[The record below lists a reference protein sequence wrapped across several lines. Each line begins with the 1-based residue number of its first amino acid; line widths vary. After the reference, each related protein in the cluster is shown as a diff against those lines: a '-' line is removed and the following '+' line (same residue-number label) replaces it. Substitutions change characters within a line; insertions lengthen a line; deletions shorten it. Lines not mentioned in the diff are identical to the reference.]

1 MAVQQE
7 RDALFH
13 KLLLKKDNK
22 HCFDCGTN
30 HPKWTSKT
38 FGVFVCLDCSGIHR
52 SMGVHISF
60 VKSANM
66 DKWTSEELD
75 VFRCSQGNA
84 KARLFFAQHG
94 WQDNERGRIAQKY
107 TSRAAG
113 LYRNILTREV
123 AALHKGE
130 NIVSPV
136 TSPKVSMNGGKDGD
150 FFDASF
156 EEIAA
161 PMPAPAPPKPAPAP
175 TGPMV
180 PPPAPPAAKPKPAVK
195 PAVKSVLTG
204 RKTAIGGKKPL
215 GAVKTGGLGI
225 KKLSVKVD
233 DRLFD
238 QAPKEMPPSPTK
250 SPKAPSPRNSWGS
263 HVAPPTQGRFS
274 YNVGGFGEE
283 PAEEEPKSPKS
294 PKSPAKPASR
304 VGVPNGGG
312 GFRSMS
318 AKNDPARQ
326 PAARPTERDDI
337 AQSRFGGAKS
347 ISSASFGNGA
357 GREESGFREGS
368 QRMAQFSGAGA
379 ISSSDYFGDDRRRSM
394 DTDHFD
400 ITAGELMSKMSMQ
413 AREDVQKIK
422 AVASRGARVIGDFL
436 NDLK

>member
-30 HPKWTSKT
+30 NPKWTSKT

-130 NIVSPV
+130 KIVSPV

-156 EEIAA
+156 EESRRRC
-161 PMPAPAPPKPAPAP
+161 P
-175 TGPMV
+175 
-180 PPPAPPAAKPKPAVK
+180 
-195 PAVKSVLTG
+195 
-204 RKTAIGGKKPL
+204 RPL
-215 GAVKTGGLGI
+215 
-225 KKLSVKVD
+225 
-233 DRLFD
+233 R
-238 QAPKEMPPSPTK
+238 
-250 SPKAPSPRNSWGS
+250 PSPR
-263 HVAPPTQGRFS
+263 P
-274 YNVGGFGEE
+274 
-283 PAEEEPKSPKS
+283 
-294 PKSPAKPASR
+294 
-304 VGVPNGGG
+304 
-312 GFRSMS
+312 
-318 AKNDPARQ
+318 
-326 PAARPTERDDI
+326 
-337 AQSRFGGAKS
+337 
-347 ISSASFGNGA
+347 
-357 GREESGFREGS
+357 
-368 QRMAQFSGAGA
+368 
-379 ISSSDYFGDDRRRSM
+379 RRR
-394 DTDHFD
+394 D
-400 ITAGELMSKMSMQ
+400 
-413 AREDVQKIK
+413 RWCRRRRRPPR
-422 AVASRGARVIGDFL
+422 SRSPR
-436 NDLK
+436 